1 MNGYEMK
8 FNYFAT
14 IFFVSYD
21 SLEVEDGK
29 NRLKSGTQ

>member
-29 NRLKSGTQ
+29 IG